1 MKRWMQSPVLVAI
14 SGLIV
19 FPLVGYVLYQWVATG
34 TLLMGKGQ
42 WGTYDQNPVRFV
54 FSGFAW
60 VVMAL
65 FCVGLLAEEVRNLF
79 GLRGVFP
86 LKPMWRSFRGKAPKP
101 KD

>member
-1 MKRWMQSPVLVAI
+1 MKKWMQSPAFAVFGGWIVLPAI
-14 SGLIV
+14 
-19 FPLVGYVLYQWVATG
+19 GYLLYQWAVTG
-34 TLLMGKGQ
+34 TLLIGRGQ

-54 FSGFAW
+54 LMAVAL

-65 FCVGLLAEEVRNLF
+65 FCVGLLVEEMRSLF

-86 LKPMWRSFRGKAPKP
+86 LKPMWRSFRTQGRKP